1 MQARRTDLEL
11 AHLEHEMRCRDN
23 LSASHTDPS
32 PRPHLPP
39 SMGLHCC
46 VHAVLCYAGSA
57 RTVSCAASLCPNARC
72 TDGQTLPRTAP
83 VLRWPAG
90 PNAAPLRAT
99 AGRVLRLT

>member
-46 VHAVLCYAGSA
+46 VHAVLCFAGPA

-72 TDGQTLPRTAP
+72 TDGQALPPDGTGSA
-83 VLRWPAG
+83 L
-90 PNAAPLRAT
+90 
-99 AGRVLRLT
+99 AGRPQRCTAARNSPGGHCA